1 MKKLYEKA
9 NPWPLSFRFTRV
21 LSLRVEDVTGTI
33 FTEIPSYKLSEL
45 VADIG
50 GSLGLILGIR
60 NGTQN

>member
-1 MKKLYEKA
+1 MA
-9 NPWPLSFRFTRV
+9 SWVFSFTRV
-21 LSLRVEDVTGTI
+21 LSLRVVDVTGTI

-60 NGTQN
+60 NRKNLQKTTETSDF